1 MSNLF
6 KLTKK
11 INGKVIVDCID
22 TLKIVNARKKA
33 LSSSYRGQKVEL
45 EVIPVDDEEK
55 YRKPPV
61 NGAWRGGDYPRVKD
75 KIKRNIKS
83 TKRKNKNA

>member
-1 MSNLF
+1 M
-6 KLTKK
+6 TP
-11 INGKVIVDCID
+11 I
-22 TLKIVNARKKA
+22 
-33 LSSSYRGQKVEL
+33 
-45 EVIPVDDEEK
+45 DDEEK

-83 TKRKNKNA
+83 AKRKNKDV